1 MAYWIHTKNPIGV
14 FVEKEAGNHFE
25 YSLNDDQ
32 IPFGEEFPHKVWVH
46 DGYRYADVKKTV
58 ARIVVDENEYGQPVI
73 EKWYIKGHRQYQI

>member
-1 MAYWIHTKNPIGV
+1 MAYWIYTKNPIGV

-32 IPFGEEFPHKVWVH
+32 IPFGEEFPHKVWVR